1 MINQV
6 TADFE
11 RGISELQVLVLSA
24 IVGVNVE
31 LFALQDQ
38 HEEIKQA
45 QFVDNMDTSI
55 LLL

>member
-1 MINQV
+1 M
-6 TADFE
+6 ADFE
-11 RGISELQVLVLSA
+11 CGISELQVLVLSA
-24 IVGVNVE
+24 MVGANVE

-55 LLL
+55 LVL